1 MELLYHFHESLK
13 SFIVKILFK
22 KNLLWLHS
30 PQGLS
35 EYHYTLK
42 TRPTLNKIRF
52 SNELNNFWVLEF
64 VFQQERKNV
73 FLCVCVLP
81 LPICFLPDWLYHP
94 PNHDTCIATT
104 LFRIKSSSYAEHKVR
119 GLPDSPALSLHY
131 PQHNSN
137 NNLPFP
143 ETRIKFPIP
152 EPMNSTGTP
161 VFFTSL
167 TQISPLDLSSAQI
180 PVWKVVPLYIP
191 HLVCNVWQKSPC
203 SGENFYIKCESKRY
217 TRKKYK

>member
-73 FLCVCVLP
+73 FLCVCVCPSLTNM
-81 LPICFLPDWLYHP
+81 FSTWL
-94 PNHDTCIATT
+94 I
-104 LFRIKSSSYAEHKVR
+104 ISSSQPWYLHSHHTVQDKVKLLCR
-119 GLPDSPALSLHY
+119 TQSQGPAW
-131 PQHNSN
+131 
-137 NNLPFP
+137 
-143 ETRIKFPIP
+143 
-152 EPMNSTGTP
+152 
-161 VFFTSL
+161 
-167 TQISPLDLSSAQI
+167 LSSLILAL
-180 PVWKVVPLYIP
+180 PPA
-191 HLVCNVWQKSPC
+191 
-203 SGENFYIKCESKRY
+203 
-217 TRKKYK
+217 